1 MSKFFI
7 SDKFLETA
15 VAKTTRVD
23 MRLWRNKECR
33 KKKKYDL
40 APLLRIGPKM
50 PFQILFLISSHYN
63 YESTNSD
70 LKGLTSKI
78 SKIIFA
84 LQRYHFFMLRSN

>member
-1 MSKFFI
+1 MQ
-7 SDKFLETA
+7 E
-15 VAKTTRVD
+15 
-23 MRLWRNKECR
+23 E
-33 KKKKYDL
+33 KKYDL

-78 SKIIFA
+78 SKISLA
-84 LQRYHFFMLRSN
+84 LQRPQFMV